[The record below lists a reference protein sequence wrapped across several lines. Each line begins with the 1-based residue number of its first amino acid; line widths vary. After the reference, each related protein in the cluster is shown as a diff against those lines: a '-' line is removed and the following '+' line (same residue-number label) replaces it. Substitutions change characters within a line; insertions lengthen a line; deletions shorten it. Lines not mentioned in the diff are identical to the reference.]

1 LSLEP
6 MAAADLE
13 TRLRDSELS
22 RLRAWEQL
30 TRVRAVL
37 EALCGRRLPAPERR
51 DFEAEGDLLV
61 GALYE
66 EVAMLFED
74 LSRLEA
80 FSGQLRPVIG
90 QPLAGE
96 EAEALRLSMLEHL
109 SARPLRLGEVRLR
122 LDRAWGSGALP
133 PGVKRRGFPPGR
145 RPGVHRVEGA
155 APPGAAEGPPG
166 PPEFPFAGLRGEPP
180 CKRPVKAPKTKSQAA
195 GPAEPGLPQQATF
208 AWD

>member
-1 LSLEP
+1 MVAAELE
-6 MAAADLE
+6 A
-13 TRLRDSELS
+13 RLRDSELS

-30 TRVRAVL
+30 ARVRAVL
-37 EALCGRRLPAPERR
+37 EALCARRVPTPERR

-66 EVAMLFED
+66 EVATLLED
-74 LSRLEA
+74 LGRLEA
-80 FSGQLRPVIG
+80 FFEQLRPVIG

-109 SARPLRLGEVRLR
+109 PQRRLRLGEVRLR

-145 RPGVHRVEGA
+145 RSVRGAEGA
-155 APPGAAEGPPG
+155 PAAPGAGGGEGPP
-166 PPEFPFAGLRGEPP
+166 R
-180 CKRPVKAPKTKSQAA
+180 KRPAKAPKAKAAAA
-195 GPAEPGLPQQATF
+195 GPPEPGLPQQATF
-208 AWD
+208 AWG

>member
-1 LSLEP
+1 

-13 TRLRDSELS
+13 ARLRDSELS

-30 TRVRAVL
+30 ARVRAVL
-37 EALCGRRLPAPERR
+37 EALCGRRVPAPERR

-66 EVAMLFED
+66 EVATLLED
-74 LSRLEA
+74 LGRLEA
-80 FSGQLRPVIG
+80 FFEQLRPVIG

-109 SARPLRLGEVRLR
+109 PARRLRLGEVRLR

-133 PGVKRRGFPPGR
+133 PGAKRRGFGPGR
-145 RPGVHRVEGA
+145 RPVHRVEGA
-155 APPGAAEGPPG
+155 APSEAGEGPLRPL
-166 PPEFPFAGLRGEPP
+166 EFPFAGLRGDPP
-180 CKRPVKAPKTKSQAA
+180 RKRPLKALQAKGAA
-195 GPAEPGLPQQATF
+195 GPGLPQQATF

>member
-1 LSLEP
+1 
-6 MAAADLE
+6 MAAARKTMVADLE
-13 TRLRDSELS
+13 ARLRDSELS

-30 TRVRAVL
+30 ARVRAVL
-37 EALCGRRLPAPERR
+37 EALCGRRVPQPERR

-66 EVAMLFED
+66 EVATLLED
-74 LSRLEA
+74 LGRLEA
-80 FSGQLRPVIG
+80 FFEQLRPLIG

-109 SARPLRLGEVRLR
+109 PARRLRLGEVRLR

-133 PGVKRRGFPPGR
+133 PGAKRRGLPPGR
-145 RPGVHRVEGA
+145 RSAHRAEGA
-155 APPGAAEGPPG
+155 APPGAGEGEGPAG
-166 PPEFPFAGLRGEPP
+166 PFEFPFAGPRGEPP
-180 CKRPVKAPKTKSQAA
+180 RRRPVKAPKAKSQAA
-195 GPAEPGLPQQATF
+195 GPGVPQQATF

>member
-1 LSLEP
+1 

-13 TRLRDSELS
+13 ARLRDSELS

-30 TRVRAVL
+30 ARIRAVL
-37 EALCGRRLPAPERR
+37 EALCGRRVPQPGRR

-66 EVAMLFED
+66 EVAMLLED
-74 LSRLEA
+74 LGRLEA
-80 FSGQLRPVIG
+80 FFEQLRPLIG

-109 SARPLRLGEVRLR
+109 PARRLRLGEVRLR

-133 PGVKRRGFPPGR
+133 PGAKRRDFGPRR
-145 RPGVHRVEGA
+145 RPGRRVEGA
-155 APPGAAEGPPG
+155 VPAEGGEGERPPE
-166 PPEFPFAGLRGEPP
+166 PREFPFAGPREGEPP
-180 CKRPVKAPKTKSQAA
+180 RRRPARAPRARSAD
-195 GPAEPGLPQQATF
+195 PASPGLLRQATF
-208 AWD
+208 AWG

>member
-1 LSLEP
+1 MSLEP

-13 TRLRDSELS
+13 ARLRDSELS

-30 TRVRAVL
+30 ARVRAVL
-37 EALCGRRLPAPERR
+37 EALCGRRVPQPERR

-66 EVAMLFED
+66 EVATLLED
-74 LSRLEA
+74 LGRLEA
-80 FSGQLRPVIG
+80 FFEQLRPLIG

-109 SARPLRLGEVRLR
+109 PAQRLRLGEVRLR

-133 PGVKRRGFPPGR
+133 PGAKRRGFCPVR
-145 RPGVHRVEGA
+145 RPVRRAESAPA
-155 APPGAAEGPPG
+155 APNAEEGEGPPG
-166 PPEFPFAGLRGEPP
+166 PLEFPFAGPP
-180 CKRPVKAPKTKSQAA
+180 RRRPAKASKAKALAT
-195 GPAEPGLPQQATF
+195 GPGVPQQATF
-208 AWD
+208 TWG